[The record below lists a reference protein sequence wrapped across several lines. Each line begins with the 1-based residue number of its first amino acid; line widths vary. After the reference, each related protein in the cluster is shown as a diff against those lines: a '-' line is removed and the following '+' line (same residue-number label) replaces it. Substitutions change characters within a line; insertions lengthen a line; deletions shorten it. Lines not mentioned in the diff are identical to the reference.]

1 MSPTRSL
8 SLHGLAWAIALW
20 PLAGSALAKEYNQP
34 KRLPSSAQAKVNS
47 VLAGVARVDPNNA
60 AALNTTAGCDSN
72 VGVGNVQLR
81 PGQQAPREVI
91 TVVTGDVIN
100 VNKGCR

>member
-1 MSPTRSL
+1 MNPKRLISL
-8 SLHGLAWAIALW
+8 QALLCAIASL
-20 PLAGSALAKEYNQP
+20 PPAGAALAKEYNQP
-34 KRLPSSAQAKVNS
+34 KRLPSEAQAKVNA
-47 VLAGVARVDPNNA
+47 VLAGANR
-60 AALNTTAGCDSN
+60 AGSTIGTLADGRNCDSN
-72 VGVGNVQLR
+72 VGVGNVVLR